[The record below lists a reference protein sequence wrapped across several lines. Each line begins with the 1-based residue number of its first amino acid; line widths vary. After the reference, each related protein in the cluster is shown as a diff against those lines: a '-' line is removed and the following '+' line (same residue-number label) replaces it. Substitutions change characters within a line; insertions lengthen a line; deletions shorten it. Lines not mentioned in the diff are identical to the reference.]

1 VDHVTVWRWSQR
13 YAPELGRR
21 CAGTSARRT
30 TRVAGGRDLRA
41 DERKMDVL
49 VRAVDSC
56 GATIDFLLSAKRD
69 SATAQRFLTKAVGG
83 ENYPEPRARSG
94 RQL

>member
-1 VDHVTVWRWSQR
+1 MVPAVCSGTGAAL
-13 YAPELGRR
+13 APAPLPDEQ
-21 CAGTSARRT
+21 
-30 TRVAGGRDLRA
+30 RVAGGRDLRA

-69 SATAQRFLTKAVGG
+69 SATAQRFLTKAVAVRRT
-83 ENYPEPRARSG
+83 NAR
-94 RQL
+94 Q